1 MNSLILS
8 KKYILISPFFASES
22 KARLSFSASVNA
34 EIARDNEAHHVFDE
48 LSKKFVAAK
57 EVKNLDRTENKENNM
72 LVDAESAYANAV
84 KSETEKLAKDFS
96 DMKNKANLKRAHK

>member
-1 MNSLILS
+1 MKNE
-8 KKYILISPFFASES
+8 KETKNPG
-22 KARLSFSASVNA
+22 VNA
-34 EIARDNEAHHVFDE
+34 GY
-48 LSKKFVAAK
+48 AAK

>member
-1 MNSLILS
+1 
-8 KKYILISPFFASES
+8 
-22 KARLSFSASVNA
+22 
-34 EIARDNEAHHVFDE
+34 
-48 LSKKFVAAK
+48 
-57 EVKNLDRTENKENNM
+57 M

>member
-1 MNSLILS
+1 MKHITYLMN
-8 KKYILISPFFASES
+8 Y
-22 KARLSFSASVNA
+22 
-34 EIARDNEAHHVFDE
+34 
-48 LSKKFVAAK
+48 KKFVAAK